1 MPGVSE
7 PVTRLLLIDDREQ
20 DRALIRALLDSA
32 SGERY
37 VISEAVSAIEGERMC
52 RANPPDCVLLDYQ
65 MPDGDG
71 LEVLRRLRTPQGT
84 VPVPVI
90 MLTGYGDPAVDVAA
104 MQSGAQDFMPKGQI
118 DAALLRRTIRHS
130 IDRHGISTA
139 LRESEERLRAVN
151 EELVRARDEA
161 LQASHAKSQ
170 FVANMSH
177 EIRTPMNGV
186 IGMTEVLLDS
196 KLTSAQRDAAETVR
210 YSAQSLLTIINDI
223 LDFSK
228 IEAGMLTVESTDV
241 DLREVLQRSLGI
253 MAESAAGKALEL
265 EVTIDPAIPRL
276 VQGDP
281 VRVHQVLTNLVSNAM
296 KFTPRGRVE
305 ISATLQRDVA
315 GAAAVRFAIADT
327 GIGIPPDARA
337 RLFQPFMQGDNS
349 TTRKYGGTG
358 LGLAICKRLV
368 ELMGGE
374 IGFDSEVGR
383 GSTFWFNV
391 PFARSEP
398 RRNAPSVPQSLPI
411 DAAQS
416 HWRILAAEDN
426 PVNQLVARH
435 QLERLGLKASF
446 VDNGREALEL
456 LRSDAFDIVLMD
468 CQMPD
473 VDGYRVTEELRSR
486 DGPNRDTWII
496 AMTAHA
502 MDGDRERCIAAGMND
517 YIAKPVT
524 VQILRD
530 ALQRFRRRAH

>member
-1 MPGVSE
+1 M
-7 PVTRLLLIDDREQ
+7 TRLLLIDDREQ
-20 DRALIRALLDSA
+20 DRALIRALLEGA
-32 SGERY
+32 CGERY
-37 VISEAVSAIEGERMC
+37 LITEAASAAEGERLC
-52 RANPPDCVLLDYQ
+52 RASPPDCVLLDYQ
-65 MPDGDG
+65 MPECDG

-104 MQSGAQDFMPKGQI
+104 MQSGAQDFMPKGQL
-118 DAALLRRTIRHS
+118 DAALLRRAIRHS
-130 IDRHGISTA
+130 IDRHCISTA
-139 LRESEERLRAVN
+139 LRESEEQLRATN
-151 EELVRARDEA
+151 EELRRARDEA

-186 IGMTEVLLDS
+186 IGMTEILLDS
-196 KLTSAQRDAAETVR
+196 KLTAAQRDAAETVR

-228 IEAGMLTVESTDV
+228 IEAGMLTVESTEV
-241 DLREVLQRSLGI
+241 DLREVLQRALAI
-253 MAESAAGKALEL
+253 MAEAAAGKAIDLHL
-265 EVTIDPAIPRL
+265 TVDPAIPRV

-305 ISATLQRDVA
+305 ISATLLRDA
-315 GAAAVRFAIADT
+315 SGKATVRFAVADT
-327 GIGIPPDARA
+327 GIGIPADARK

-383 GSTFWFNV
+383 GSTFWFCV
-391 PFARSEP
+391 PFARLERRKLP
-398 RRNAPSVPQSLPI
+398 RSAQDPSAAPI
-411 DAAQS
+411 DADKTQ
-416 HWRILAAEDN
+416 WRILAVEDN
-426 PVNQLVARH
+426 PVNQRVAQH
-435 QLERLGLKASF
+435 QLARLGLEASF
-446 VDNGREALEL
+446 VDNGREALETL
-456 LRSDAFDIVLMD
+456 CRDAFDIVLMD

-473 VDGYRVTEELRSR
+473 LDGYRVTEAIRGR
-486 DGPNRDTWII
+486 DGPNRATWII

-502 MDGDRERCIAAGMND
+502 MDGDRERCLAAGMND

-524 VQILRD
+524 VQTLRD
-530 ALQRFRRRAH
+530 ALQRFRHRAH